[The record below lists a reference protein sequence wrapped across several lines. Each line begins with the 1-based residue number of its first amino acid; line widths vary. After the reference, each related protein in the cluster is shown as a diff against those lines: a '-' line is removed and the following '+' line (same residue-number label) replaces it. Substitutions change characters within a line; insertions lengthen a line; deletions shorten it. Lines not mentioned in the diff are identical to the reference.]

1 MTEKFKGSDGA
12 AKRQQQPALAPRR
25 AARNSVQNRGFENGR
40 NSNDV
45 IPRHRGGRPVFADE
59 AGLRMMARLQVDA
72 WRGKQVVLSDR
83 AAAEA
88 AIRELDLQG
97 AGTLQSAIDRLRK
110 KYRVRR
116 EDLQG
121 TASKIPTNS

>member
-1 MTEKFKGSDGA
+1 MTEKIKGSDLPA
-12 AKRQQQPALAPRR
+12 QRQQQPAPAPRR
-25 AARNSVQNRGFENGR
+25 AARNSAQNRGFESGR

-72 WRGKQVVLSDR
+72 WRGRQIVLSDR
-83 AAAEA
+83 AAAAA

-97 AGTLQSAIDRLRK
+97 SGTLQSAIDRLRK
-110 KYRVRR
+110 KYRPRR
-116 EDLQG
+116 EDLQ
-121 TASKIPTNS
+121 AAAIKIPANS

>member
-1 MTEKFKGSDGA
+1 MTGKFKGSDRA
-12 AKRQQQPALAPRR
+12 AKRQQRPAPAPRR
-25 AARNSVQNRGFENGR
+25 AARNSAQNRGFEIGR

-72 WRGKQVVLSDR
+72 WQGRNIILSDR

-110 KYRVRR
+110 KYRLRR
-116 EDLQG
+116 QDLQ
-121 TASKIPTNS
+121 AAAIKIPANS

>member
-1 MTEKFKGSDGA
+1 M
-12 AKRQQQPALAPRR
+12 
-25 AARNSVQNRGFENGR
+25 
-40 NSNDV
+40 

-72 WRGKQVVLSDR
+72 WQGRNIILSDR

-110 KYRVRR
+110 KYRLRR
-116 EDLQG
+116 QDLQ
-121 TASKIPTNS
+121 AAAIKIPANS